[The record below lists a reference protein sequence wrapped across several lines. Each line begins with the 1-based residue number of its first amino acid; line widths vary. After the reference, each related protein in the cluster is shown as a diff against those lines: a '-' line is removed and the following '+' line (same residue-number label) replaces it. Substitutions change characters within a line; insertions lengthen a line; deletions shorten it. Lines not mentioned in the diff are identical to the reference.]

1 MGGKFAGKQG
11 MTPSER
17 EILARLQV
25 AITGWKTEVASA
37 QQSIADQVA
46 EANKQ
51 LRRLVQVLSERADH
65 TVELAAARAEIN
77 RLTREL
83 AQSGMP
89 AGALTQYSP
98 APIPGLDA
106 LRQDI
111 RTMIDRLGPVVA
123 RWTKEVTQAQQG
135 LVRQI
140 QQTAGQFDALLNVLE
155 SGRPP
160 GSRPSQAGAGI
171 SAQRDEDRERLE
183 TRLSVLTAELE
194 QLREAAQAR
203 EQLHEQLTAELAA
216 QRAKLYESAAAFEEL
231 TQQAAALGR
240 ALQERESLAEDAT
253 AWREPLERQ
262 VADLQDEIARLRA
275 REETLSAAAAR
286 CEELERQVAAQEQEL
301 AERRA
306 EAQIFRADFDA
317 LALQRDALQDALG
330 SLEGK
335 IAALHGREREH
346 LGAVRDLLEELDTT
360 RPSVEGEITDQ
371 SAAAD
376 TTESAVKS
384 EGTAVQPEDESSIQP
399 DLSADATSAKFG
411 EALRARDAALA
422 EANARIA
429 ELQTGLAEA
438 LERLSG
444 FAAQGRNWAAQAQ
457 ELEAALETAR
467 ASENESAKALADS
480 REHNA
485 QLEQHIRKL
494 MDTQDA
500 LSTRVT
506 ELYDQAASYA
516 AEVQQLE
523 EDREQYQAALD
534 AAREE
539 AQRYKDEETA
549 RLAAGEQV
557 ATERIAGLLAEID
570 GLREALS
577 AEQES
582 ATEMRAALEA
592 QQAALADR
600 DATVGWLREQVAALE
615 EEVDVRRRE
624 ESSVTQTVQELQA
637 AHAAMQASQET
648 YRQAAEASQAMAQR
662 LQEEIRA
669 TEAALAETRAALEA
683 QQAALARQSDR
694 ASGVWKPVDRV
705 YQNETANPGAGFG
718 VAHELQQRIVLSETV
733 RNGDH
738 RRIGQILLDA
748 GIITPEQLEQSL
760 SEQQRMPD
768 QMLGGILIGLDYASE
783 EVVAQA
789 LACQLGMPLA
799 HPSSATVQRDAAA
812 LLHKDLCA
820 WHVCVPMQISADRLV
835 VAMANPLDEAAVRK
849 IEEMSRRNV
858 SRVVATPTEILL
870 AIEDVYGLF

>member
-1 MGGKFAGKQG
+1 

-17 EILARLQV
+17 DILARLRS
-25 AITGWKTEVASA
+25 AISGWKTEVASA
-37 QQSIADQVA
+37 QQSIAGQVA

-65 TVELAAARAEIN
+65 TVELAAARAEIE
-77 RLTREL
+77 RLTRDL
-83 AQSGMP
+83 SQSGMP
-89 AGALTQYSP
+89 AGAVTQYSLT
-98 APIPGLDA
+98 AIPGLDA

-111 RTMIDRLGPVVA
+111 RTMVDRLGPVIA
-123 RWTKEVTQAQQG
+123 RWTHEVTQAQHG
-135 LVRQI
+135 LGRQI
-140 QQTAGQFDALLNVLE
+140 QQTASQFDALLSVLE
-155 SGRPP
+155 TGRP
-160 GSRPSQAGAGI
+160 AGATTRRAG
-171 SAQRDEDRERLE
+171 AEAPPLPDEDRERLE
-183 TRLSVLTAELE
+183 ARVSVLTAEVE

-240 ALQERESLAEDAT
+240 ALQERESAAEDAA

-262 VADLQDEIARLRA
+262 VADLQDEVSRLRA
-275 REETLSAAAAR
+275 GEETLAAAAR

-317 LALQRDALQDALG
+317 LALQRDALQEALG

-335 IAALHGREREH
+335 LEALHGREREH
-346 LGAVRDLLEELDTT
+346 LGTVRDLLEELDAV
-360 RPSVEGEITDQ
+360 RSSEEADLADQ
-371 SAAAD
+371 SA
-376 TTESAVKS
+376 
-384 EGTAVQPEDESSIQP
+384 TAVTVESIGEGAGVSAQLEAESP
-399 DLSADATSAKFG
+399 VLGADAAPATYG
-411 EALRARDAALA
+411 NVLRARDAALA

-429 ELQTGLAEA
+429 ELQAGLAEA
-438 LERLSG
+438 LDRLSG

-467 ASENESAKALADS
+467 ACESESVRALADS

-506 ELYDQAASYA
+506 ELYDQAATYA
-516 AEVQQLE
+516 AEVQQLKE
-523 EDREQYQAALD
+523 ERQQYQSALD
-534 AAREE
+534 TAREE
-539 AQRYKDEETA
+539 VQRHKDDEAAQ
-549 RLAAGEQV
+549 LAATEQ
-557 ATERIAGLLAEID
+557 AAAERMAALSAEID
-570 GLREALS
+570 GLRESLS
-577 AEQES
+577 AEQGSTAE
-582 ATEMRAALEA
+582 TCAALDV
-592 QQAALADR
+592 QRAALADR
-600 DATVGWLREQVAALE
+600 DAAVGWLREQIAVLE
-615 EEVDVRRRE
+615 EEVEAHRRE
-624 ESSVTQTVQELQA
+624 EAAAAQTIQELQA
-637 AHAAMQASQET
+637 AHAAMQSSQEA
-648 YRQAAEASQAMAQR
+648 YRQAAEASQAMAR
-662 LQEEIRA
+662 NFQEEIRSA
-669 TEAALAETRAALEA
+669 EAALAETRAALGA
-683 QQAALARQSDR
+683 QQAALARQSDL

-705 YQNETANPGAGFG
+705 YQNETVNPGVGFAGTY
-718 VAHELQQRIVLSETV
+718 EQQQRIVLSEMA

-738 RRIGQILLDA
+738 RPIGQILMDA

-760 SEQQRMPD
+760 YEQQRMPD

-789 LACQLGMPLA
+789 VACQLGIPLV

-812 LLHKDLCA
+812 VLHKDLCT
-820 WHVCVPMQISADRLV
+820 WHVCVPMRITADRLV
-835 VAMANPLDEAAVRK
+835 VAMANPLDAGAVKRM
-849 IEEMSRRNV
+849 EEMGRRSI
-858 SRVVATPTEILL
+858 SRVVAAPTEILL